1 LWISALAKLSADD
14 RLRLNFGQTNRRLIL
29 EDLNKILIQK
39 QQLCLDK
46 RWKFVNGRG
55 QTVIVR
61 DLFEKISHYVRK
73 FTDIVDIA
81 VQYDPAHAA
90 LPWAAVRFFLQ
101 VSL

>member
-1 LWISALAKLSADD
+1 VFAKLGADD
-14 RLRLNFGQTNRRLIL
+14 RSRLDFGQPNRRLVL

-39 QQLCLDK
+39 QQLCWDK
-46 RWKFVNGRG
+46 RWKYVNGRG

-73 FTDIVDIA
+73 FTDVVDVA

-101 VSL
+101 VSV